1 MTFKDENIIN
11 STDSDI
17 LVEEFIQKC
26 IGPNA
31 RTPIS
36 ELLTFV
42 QNKSQHKDETKKKEW
57 SLGYVGK
64 VMAKLNIDSKDFW
77 LYLVTCFPKPRIVN
91 LLNAFAETSTKDA
104 VIKYLGFSLSKFL
117 LKENVSQKKKKDSG
131 QEEIP
136 WDTLIKIER
145 SYSVSLISIAVNLF
159 SFSDAEKDIQKNHAW
174 VSILAEFTN
183 QAIKNTKFSDQ
194 EDVKDSNC
202 KKIMSFLS
210 ISPKE
215 CANTTVPLFLSS
227 KAYFK
232 DHLNSELL
240 QISNSEFG
248 KELSKN
254 FNFLFPSGGN
264 QEKKPNS
271 NETPPPPVHKDSLQA
286 LPEDVAHSVRYFVN
300 YLNNL
305 ISEGKNLKN
314 EKLKDLADND
324 RLRSELGSTQSAI
337 SRVQSQLAQAQ
348 LHIDEL
354 QEKANYKVDKVIVN
368 DLMKTIEALK
378 ANLETT
384 GEKEKA
390 AITQRD
396 AAINEQKGLEAEIDH
411 LKKKAPLERESAIK
425 TELEKINNRI
435 VLEFEALSEF
445 MASPMSSTVPPNI
458 KICWNIFENKLRSIA
473 EYI

>member
-1 MTFKDENIIN
+1 MTSKDENIIN

-36 ELLTFV
+36 ELLTLV

-77 LYLVTCFPKPRIVN
+77 LYLVTCFPKPRIGY

-104 VIKYLGFSLSKFL
+104 VNKYLGFSLSKFL

-136 WDTLIKIER
+136 WATLIKIER
-145 SYSVSLISIAVNLF
+145 SYSVSLVSIAVSLF
-159 SFSDAEKDIQKNHAW
+159 PFSDAKKDIQKNHVE
-174 VSILAEFTN
+174 VSILAEFTY
-183 QAIKNTKFSDQ
+183 QAIKNTKISDS
-194 EDVKDSNC
+194 EDIKDLNC

-264 QEKKPNS
+264 QEKNPNS
-271 NETPPPPVHKDSLQA
+271 NETPPPVHKDILQA
-286 LPEDVAHSVRYFVN
+286 LPENVAHSVRFFVQ
-300 YLNNL
+300 YLNSL
-305 ISEGKNLKN
+305 ISEGKSLKN
-314 EKLKDLADND
+314 EKSKDLADND

-337 SRVQSQLAQAQ
+337 SRVQSQLSEAQSY
-348 LHIDEL
+348 IGEL
-354 QEKANYKVDKVIVN
+354 QEKANYKVDKVVVN

-378 ANLETT
+378 ANLETS
-384 GEKEKA
+384 GEKEKS
-390 AITQRD
+390 AIAQKD
-396 AAINEQKGLEAEIDH
+396 AAINEQKRLQAVINH
-411 LKKKAPLERESAIK
+411 LNEKAPLERESAIK
-425 TELEKINNRI
+425 SELKKINNSI
-435 VLEFEALSEF
+435 CLEFDTISKFMNSSEN
-445 MASPMSSTVPPNI
+445 SNILPNVKSS
-458 KICWNIFENKLRSIA
+458 WNIFEKEIKRIFENT
-473 EYI
+473 

>member
-1 MTFKDENIIN
+1 MTSNDENIIN

-36 ELLTFV
+36 ELLTLV

-77 LYLVTCFPKPRIVN
+77 LFLVTCFPKPRIGY

-104 VIKYLGFSLSKFL
+104 VNKYLGFSLSKFL
-117 LKENVSQKKKKDSG
+117 LKENVSQKKKTDSG
-131 QEEIP
+131 SEEIP
-136 WDTLIKIER
+136 WATLIKIER
-145 SYSVSLISIAVNLF
+145 SYSVSLVSIAVSLF
-159 SFSDAEKDIQKNHAW
+159 PNAEKNIQKNHTW
-174 VSILAEFTN
+174 VSILAEFTY
-183 QAIKNTKFSDQ
+183 QAIKNTKISDS
-194 EDVKDSNC
+194 EDIKDLNC

-264 QEKKPNS
+264 QEKNPNS
-271 NETPPPPVHKDSLQA
+271 NETPPPVHKDILQA
-286 LPEDVAHSVRYFVN
+286 LPENVAHSVRFFVQ
-300 YLNNL
+300 YLNSL
-305 ISEGKNLKN
+305 ISEGKSLKN
-314 EKLKDLADND
+314 EKSKDLADND

-337 SRVQSQLAQAQ
+337 SRVQSQLSEAQSY
-348 LHIDEL
+348 IGEL
-354 QEKANYKVDKVIVN
+354 QEKANYKVDKVVVN

-378 ANLETT
+378 ANLETA

-390 AITQRD
+390 AIAQRD

-411 LKKKAPLERESAIK
+411 MKQSAPLERASSIK
-425 TELEKINNRI
+425 SELKKINNRI

-445 MASPMSSTVPPNI
+445 MASPMSSTIPPNI
-458 KICWNIFENKLRSIA
+458 KICWNIFENKLRNIA
-473 EYI
+473 EYF